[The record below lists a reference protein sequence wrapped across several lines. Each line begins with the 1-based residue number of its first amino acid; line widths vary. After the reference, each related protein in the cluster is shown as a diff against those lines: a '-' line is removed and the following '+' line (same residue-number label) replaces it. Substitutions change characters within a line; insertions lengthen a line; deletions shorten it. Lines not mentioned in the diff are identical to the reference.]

1 MTAPSSLPS
10 STPSSM
16 PSAAPLSATVSA
28 PSGLGARV
36 LGMLRGLFLR
46 LGVLP
51 FMLVIA
57 IVVFSTLSDQFLTVQ
72 NMVNLLR
79 QSVYLV
85 LVSMGQMLALVTG
98 GFDLSVGTVMAIASV
113 VSALAMQAL
122 GAALPDAT
130 WVVVIAGC
138 ACGLLAGLTVGLVN
152 GIGVA
157 VVGVSP
163 FIVTLGVQS
172 IGFGLALYLTG
183 GVPVSGLPAGF
194 SDLFGF
200 GTLLG
205 VPVPVWVTAV
215 CVAGMAVL
223 MGRMPTGTH
232 LLAVGGNAKAA
243 ALSGIDTRRVL
254 LTAYLLCAGLAAVSG
269 LLLTARVETG
279 EANLGGTVAL
289 ESIAACV
296 IAGVSLRGG
305 IGRVPNVVM
314 GAIFIGLVQNG
325 MNLASVGSYLQMVV
339 LGVLLIVAVVAD
351 QLRHRM
357 VVPAGH

>member
-1 MTAPSSLPS
+1 MTSSS
-10 STPSSM
+10 SVATAV
-16 PSAAPLSATVSA
+16 PSAPGPAGRALA
-28 PSGLGARV
+28 L
-36 LGMLRGLFLR
+36 LRALFLR

-51 FMLVIA
+51 FMLAIA
-57 IVVFSTLSDQFLTVQ
+57 FVVFGTLSDQFLTVQ
-72 NMVNLLR
+72 NLVNLLR
-79 QSVYLV
+79 QSVYLI
-85 LVSMGQMLALVTG
+85 LVAMGQMLALVTG
-98 GFDLSVGTVMAIASV
+98 GFDLSVGTVMAITSV
-113 VSALAMQAL
+113 VAALAMQFL
-122 GAALPDAT
+122 GAALPDAA
-130 WVVVIAGC
+130 WLAIALGC
-138 ACGLLAGLTVGLVN
+138 ACGMLAGLAVGLVN

-157 VVGVSP
+157 FIGVSP

-194 SDLFGF
+194 SELFGF

-205 VPVPVWVTAV
+205 VPVPIWVTAV
-215 CVAGMAVL
+215 CVAAMGVL

-254 LTAYLLCAGLAAVSG
+254 LVAYLLCAGLAAVSG

-305 IGRVPNVVM
+305 MGRVPNVVM

-339 LGVLLIVAVVAD
+339 LGALLIVAVVAD

-357 VVPAGH
+357 VAPGSH

>member
-1 MTAPSSLPS
+1 MTPS
-10 STPSSM
+10 STVAAA
-16 PSAAPLSATVSA
+16 AAPA
-28 PSGLGARV
+28 PGLGGRL
-36 LGMLRGLFLR
+36 LGLLRSLFLR

-51 FMLVIA
+51 FMLAIA
-57 IVVFSTLSDQFLTVQ
+57 FVVFSTLSDQFLTVQ
-72 NMVNLLR
+72 NLVNLLR
-79 QSVYLV
+79 QSVYLI

-98 GFDLSVGTVMAIASV
+98 GFDLSVGTVIAITSV
-113 VSALAMQAL
+113 ISALAMQAF
-122 GAALPDAT
+122 GAALPDAA

-138 ACGLLAGLTVGLVN
+138 VCGLLAGLAVGLVN

-157 VVGVSP
+157 FIGVSP

-172 IGFGLALYLTG
+172 IGFGFALFLTG
-183 GVPVSGLPAGF
+183 GVPVSGMPAEF
-194 SDLFGF
+194 SELVGF

-205 VPVPVWVTAV
+205 VPIPILVTAV
-215 CVAGMAVL
+215 CVAGMGVL

-254 LTAYLLCAGLAAVSG
+254 LMAYLLCAGLAAVSG

-279 EANLGGTVAL
+279 EANLGGSVAL

-339 LGVLLIVAVVAD
+339 LGTLLIVAVIAD
-351 QLRHRM
+351 QVRHRM
-357 VVPAGH
+357 VASGPAHG

>member
-1 MTAPSSLPS
+1 MNPSPAAVAATAR
-10 STPSSM
+10 
-16 PSAAPLSATVSA
+16 AN
-28 PSGLGARV
+28 GLAGRT
-36 LGMLRGLFLR
+36 LGLLRNMFLR

-57 IVVFSTLSDQFLTVQ
+57 FVVFSTLSDQFLTVQ
-72 NMVNLLR
+72 NLVNLLR
-79 QSVYLV
+79 QSVYLI
-85 LVSMGQMLALVTG
+85 LVSLGQMLALVTG
-98 GFDLSVGTVMAIASV
+98 GFDLSVGTVMAITSV
-113 VSALAMQAL
+113 VSAMAMQSL
-122 GAALPDAT
+122 GVALPDAT
-130 WVVVIAGC
+130 WVVVLVGC
-138 ACGLLAGLTVGLVN
+138 MCGLLAGLTVGLVN
-152 GIGVA
+152 GIGIA
-157 VVGVSP
+157 FIGVSP

-172 IGFGLALYLTG
+172 IGFGIALFLTG
-183 GVPVSGLPAGF
+183 GVPVSGLPSEF

-205 VPVPVWVTAV
+205 VPIPILVTAV
-215 CVAGMAVL
+215 CVAGIGIL
-223 MGRMPTGTH
+223 MGRTPTGTH
-232 LLAVGGNAKAA
+232 LMAVGGNAKAA

-254 LTAYLLCAGLAAVSG
+254 LVAYLLCAGLAAVSG

-339 LGVLLIVAVVAD
+339 LGALLIVAVVAD

-357 VVPAGH
+357 VMPGGH

>member
-1 MTAPSSLPS
+1 MTPS
-10 STPSSM
+10 STA
-16 PSAAPLSATVSA
+16 SAAAATT
-28 PSGLGARV
+28 PSGPGGRALG
-36 LGMLRGLFLR
+36 LLRELFLR

-51 FMLVIA
+51 FMLLIA
-57 IVVFSTLSDQFLTVQ
+57 FVVFSTLSDQFLTVQ
-72 NMVNLLR
+72 NLVNLLR
-79 QSVYLV
+79 QSVYLI

-98 GFDLSVGTVMAIASV
+98 GFDLSVGTVMAITSV

-157 VVGVSP
+157 FIGVSP

-172 IGFGLALYLTG
+172 IGFGFALYLTG
-183 GVPVSGLPAGF
+183 GVPVSGMPGAF
-194 SDLFGF
+194 SELFGF

-205 VPVPVWVTAV
+205 IPIPILVTAV
-215 CVAGMAVL
+215 CVAGMGVL
-223 MGRMPTGTH
+223 MARMPTGTH

-254 LTAYLLCAGLAAVSG
+254 LMAYLLCAGLAAVSG

-357 VVPAGH
+357 GARASH

>member
-1 MTAPSSLPS
+1 MTSSS
-10 STPSSM
+10 SVATAV
-16 PSAAPLSATVSA
+16 PSAPGPAGRALA
-28 PSGLGARV
+28 L
-36 LGMLRGLFLR
+36 LRALFLR

-51 FMLVIA
+51 FMLAIA
-57 IVVFSTLSDQFLTVQ
+57 FVVFGTLSDQFLTVQ
-72 NMVNLLR
+72 NLVNLLR
-79 QSVYLV
+79 QSVYLI
-85 LVSMGQMLALVTG
+85 LVAMGQMLALVTG
-98 GFDLSVGTVMAIASV
+98 GFDLSVGTVMAITSV
-113 VSALAMQAL
+113 VAALAMQFF
-122 GAALPDAT
+122 GAALPDAA
-130 WVVVIAGC
+130 WLAIALGC
-138 ACGLLAGLTVGLVN
+138 ACGMLAGLAVGLVN

-157 VVGVSP
+157 FIGVSP

-194 SDLFGF
+194 SELFGF

-205 VPVPVWVTAV
+205 VPVPIWVTAA
-215 CVAGMAVL
+215 CVAAMGVL

-254 LTAYLLCAGLAAVSG
+254 LVAYLLCAGLAAVSG

-305 IGRVPNVVM
+305 MGRVPNVVM

-339 LGVLLIVAVVAD
+339 LGALLIVAVVAD

-357 VVPAGH
+357 VARGSH

>member
-1 MTAPSSLPS
+1 MNPSPAVAAA
-10 STPSSM
+10 TPR
-16 PSAAPLSATVSA
+16 A
-28 PSGLGARV
+28 SGVAHRV
-36 LGMLRGLFLR
+36 LGMLRSMFLR

-51 FMLVIA
+51 FMLAIA
-57 IVVFSTLSDQFLTVQ
+57 FVVFSTLSDQFLTVQ
-72 NMVNLLR
+72 NLVNLLR
-79 QSVYLV
+79 QSVYLI
-85 LVSMGQMLALVTG
+85 LVSLGQMLALVTG
-98 GFDLSVGTVMAIASV
+98 GFDLSVGTVMAITSV
-113 VSALAMQAL
+113 VSAMAMQSL
-122 GAALPDAT
+122 GVALPDAT

-138 ACGLLAGLTVGLVN
+138 LCGMLAGLTVGLVN
-152 GIGVA
+152 GIGIA
-157 VVGVSP
+157 FIGVSP

-172 IGFGLALYLTG
+172 IGFGIALFLTG
-183 GVPVSGLPAGF
+183 GVPVSGLPSEF

-205 VPVPVWVTAV
+205 IPIPILVTAV
-215 CVAGMAVL
+215 CVVGIGIL
-223 MGRMPTGTH
+223 MGRTPTGTH

-254 LTAYLLCAGLAAVSG
+254 LVAYLLCAGLAAVSG

-339 LGVLLIVAVVAD
+339 LGALLIVAVVAD

-357 VVPAGH
+357 VMPGGH

>member
-1 MTAPSSLPS
+1 MNTIPTAAVAP
-10 STPSSM
+10 
-16 PSAAPLSATVSA
+16 PSAGSRSRAAT
-28 PSGLGARV
+28 L
-36 LGMLRGLFLR
+36 LRNLFLR

-57 IVVFSTLSDQFLTVQ
+57 LVVFSLLSDQFLTVT
-72 NMVNLLR
+72 NIVNLLR
-79 QSVYLV
+79 QSVYLI

-98 GFDLSVGTVMAIASV
+98 GFDLSVGTVMALTSV
-113 VSALAMQAL
+113 VSALAMR
-122 GAALPDAT
+122 GFGGMLPDAG
-130 WVVVIAGC
+130 WVVMIGGC
-138 ACGLLAGLTVGLVN
+138 LCGVLAGLTVGLIN
-152 GIGVA
+152 GIGIA
-157 VVGVSP
+157 FIGVSP
-163 FIVTLGVQS
+163 FIVTLGLQS

-183 GVPVSGLPAGF
+183 GVPVSGLPSEF

-200 GTLLG
+200 GRLLG
-205 VPVPVWVTAV
+205 VPIPILVTAA
-215 CVAGMAVL
+215 CVAGIGIL
-223 MGRMPTGTH
+223 MSRLPTGTH

-243 ALSGIDTRRVL
+243 ALSGINTRRVL
-254 LTAYLLCAGLAAVSG
+254 LLAYLMCSGLAAVSG

-339 LGVLLIVAVVAD
+339 LGTLLIVAVVAD
-351 QLRHRM
+351 QIRHRM
-357 VVPAGH
+357 VVPGSH

>member
-1 MTAPSSLPS
+1 MTPTTTAH
-10 STPSSM
+10 
-16 PSAAPLSATVSA
+16 AAEPPAVK
-28 PSGLGARV
+28 GAGAWLRV
-36 LGMLRGLFLR
+36 PRDLFLR

-57 IVVFSTLSDQFLTVQ
+57 VVVFGLLSDQFLTVT
-72 NMVNLLR
+72 NLTNLLR
-79 QSVYLV
+79 QSVYLI

-98 GFDLSVGTVMAIASV
+98 GFDLSVGTVMAVTSV
-113 VSALAMQAL
+113 VSALAMHAL
-122 GAALPDAT
+122 GVAMPDAGWT
-130 WVVVIAGC
+130 VVLLGC
-138 ACGLLAGLTVGLVN
+138 LCGMLAGLCIGLVN

-157 VVGVSP
+157 FIGVSP

-172 IGFGLALYLTG
+172 IGFGIALFLTG
-183 GVPVSGLPAGF
+183 GVPVSGLPSEF

-205 VPVPVWVTAV
+205 IPVPILVTAV
-215 CVAGMAVL
+215 CVVAIGLLMA
-223 MGRMPTGTH
+223 RRPTGTH

-254 LTAYLLCAGLAAVSG
+254 LMAYLICAGLASISG

-339 LGVLLIVAVVAD
+339 LGALLIIAVVAD

-357 VVPAGH
+357 TGPGKH